1 MKASKNTHP
10 IYPSSSARYL
20 MQAKEKR
27 IEEKKLTIVSAIEVE
42 SIHIPQNE
50 AQNLYDSS
58 VPIWNMTGEY
68 MIGVEVFH
76 QLHCLVSF
84 LIKYLRILLHTL
96 FPTGG
101 SGIYHDD

>member
-1 MKASKNTHP
+1 MKAFKKHP
-10 IYPSSSARYL
+10 SYPPLLLRALCR
-20 MQAKEKR
+20 QKKR
-27 IEEKKLTIVSAIEVE
+27 IEEKTLTIVSATEVE

-84 LIKYLRILLHTL
+84 LIKYLRILSTHYFQRVVQDSEL
-96 FPTGG
+96 
-101 SGIYHDD
+101 S